1 MISLSIIAIII
12 GFVLAIMVHESAH
25 AYVADYLGDPTARL
39 AGRISLNPLHHID
52 PIGSILV
59 PGLLLLSQTGIIFGW
74 AKPVPINP
82 YNFKNPTRDRLLV
95 ALAGPISNFV
105 LGAFFAV
112 LARFLPSGSNFPM
125 LCLYIAQVNFMLM
138 MFNLIPIPPL
148 DGSAILPIIFKNSAA
163 FLYNIEK
170 QGFVYL
176 IGLLLLDSFT
186 NGAIFNLI
194 VLVPV
199 SLFIKI
205 FSGG

>member
-12 GFVLAIMVHESAH
+12 GFALAIMVHESSH
-25 AYVADYLGDPTARL
+25 AYVADYLGDSTARL
-39 AGRISLNPLHHID
+39 EGRISLNPLRHID

-82 YNFKNPTRDRLLV
+82 FNLKNPSRDRFLI

-112 LARFLPSGSNFPM
+112 VARFLPSESNFPM
-125 LCLYIAQVNFMLM
+125 LFLYIAQVNFMLM

-148 DGSAILPIIFKNSAA
+148 DGSAVLPLLFKNNAKL
-163 FLYNIEK
+163 LYNMEK

-176 IGLLLLDSFT
+176 VGLLLLDSLT
-186 NGAIFNLI
+186 NGSIMNFI
-194 VLVPV
+194 VRIPV
-199 SLFIKI
+199 ESFIRL
-205 FSGG
+205 FSGS